1 MERNGKTRPYGGL
14 RRVNLMVGT
23 GHRFAE
29 MQDRADPRKMSSFA
43 VSAPKTEYF
52 FLSLQL
58 ALKTAIASQSSLL
71 NASRSPTKQRTC

>member
-1 MERNGKTRPYGGL
+1 
-14 RRVNLMVGT
+14 
-23 GHRFAE
+23 
-29 MQDRADPRKMSSFA
+29 MSSFA